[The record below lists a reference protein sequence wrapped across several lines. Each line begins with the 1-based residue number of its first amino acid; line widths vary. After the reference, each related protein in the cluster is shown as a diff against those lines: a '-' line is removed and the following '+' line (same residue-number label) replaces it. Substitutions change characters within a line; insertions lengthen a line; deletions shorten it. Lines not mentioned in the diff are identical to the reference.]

1 MKLNLKLQNSILTHK
16 LDFVLV
22 RIILN
27 KKLSKQDKT
36 LTTISY
42 CPTKEMSDYLSKP
55 LQGSLFR
62 IHRNAIGLD
71 WKEL

>member
-36 LTTISY
+36 LTIIPDIQNKINEINY
-42 CPTKEMSDYLSKP
+42 PRK
-55 LQGSLFR
+55 FR
-62 IHRNAIGLD
+62 V
-71 WKEL
+71 